1 MTDDQRVEMIEEQC
15 EHIITL
21 CQTYVE
27 GDRLEDVGNIRALY
41 EEYGEWI
48 DTYNGMPQHQ
58 KNIPPLGVLAFLSVT
73 VDVVDRGGSTTPILP
88 YNKISSNK
96 AMITEATTADWVDFW
111 ENEMPTTVE
120 MNQDQIT
127 AMLTVSENI
136 QEQIEIAGELWEM
149 SDFEITALCGIVA
162 DAFADQGIKMEAL
175 V

>member
-1 MTDDQRVEMIEEQC
+1 MT
-15 EHIITL
+15 IIAAT
-21 CQTYVE
+21 
-27 GDRLEDVGNIRALY
+27 
-41 EEYGEWI
+41 
-48 DTYNGMPQHQ
+48 
-58 KNIPPLGVLAFLSVT
+58 
-73 VDVVDRGGSTTPILP
+73 
-88 YNKISSNK
+88 SS
-96 AMITEATTADWVDFW
+96 DWVDFW

-120 MNQDQIT
+120 MNQDQIA